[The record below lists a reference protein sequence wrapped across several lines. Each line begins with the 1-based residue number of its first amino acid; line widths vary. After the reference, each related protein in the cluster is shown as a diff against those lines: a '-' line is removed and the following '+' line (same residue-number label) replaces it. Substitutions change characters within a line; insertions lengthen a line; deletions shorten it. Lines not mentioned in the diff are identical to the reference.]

1 MGAAAGAHRK
11 FRISFESSYPAESSR
26 TVSPMRT
33 SSRSLVSGP
42 PFAPRRGARQ
52 NPPPGHG
59 RNSNSRGSLLR
70 RPQRTQE
77 QERAITALFRAS
89 ALLDPIRLT
98 IWDRENLTVTQ
109 LRLLGH
115 LAEQEGLSNAELAER
130 LYVTRPSVSALL
142 ERLERGGFIRRE
154 VSTHDRRSI
163 RIWLQPRG
171 KAVVESLREE
181 LRDYAAGLM
190 ESMSP
195 AEFLEFARSV
205 ERFVESGSQ
214 RRRRDLQ
221 LEDPGD

>member
-1 MGAAAGAHRK
+1 M
-11 FRISFESSYPAESSR
+11 
-26 TVSPMRT
+26 
-33 SSRSLVSGP
+33 
-42 PFAPRRGARQ
+42 
-52 NPPPGHG
+52 
-59 RNSNSRGSLLR
+59 R
-70 RPQRTQE
+70 RPQRTPE

-163 RIWLQPRG
+163 CIWLQPRG

-190 ESMSP
+190 DSMSP
-195 AEFLEFARSV
+195 AELLEFASSV
-205 ERFVESGSQ
+205 ERFIESGSQ
-214 RRRRDLQ
+214 RRQRDLQ
-221 LEDPGD
+221 QEDPGE